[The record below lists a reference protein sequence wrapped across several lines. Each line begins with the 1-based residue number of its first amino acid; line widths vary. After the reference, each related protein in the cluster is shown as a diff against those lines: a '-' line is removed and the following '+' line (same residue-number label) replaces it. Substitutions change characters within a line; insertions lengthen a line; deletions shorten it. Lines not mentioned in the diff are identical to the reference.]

1 MKTDL
6 KAKLLQ
12 HLIDQHKDEGFT
24 LIELLVVIIV
34 IGILAAI
41 ALPSYL
47 NQVNKA
53 RESEARA
60 FVGAMNRA
68 QQAYYLV
75 HDSFAADLTILQ
87 LAVPA
92 SSQYYSYS
100 TTVSAGDAES
110 RAARVAGSRVAE
122 FSGVVWEQSGLTYG
136 RFCKGVTPSRTCSQ

>member
-12 HLIDQHKDEGFT
+12 HLIDRRTDEGFT

-53 RESEARA
+53 RESEARVY
-60 FVGAMNRA
+60 VGSMNRA
-68 QQAYYLV
+68 QQAYYLIN
-75 HDSFAADLTILQ
+75 DSFATDLAVLQ
-87 LAVPA
+87 LAVPT
-92 SSQYYSYS
+92 SSKYYTYS
-100 TTVSAGDAES
+100 TTVNAGDAES
-110 RAARVAGSRVAE
+110 RAERVTGSRVAE